1 MGVVTHSSSEHMR
14 NMVSVSLDEVGEHVR
29 ACVRVCVC
37 MCVSVSNRLFRAEC
51 EMKPALSFDSSYVSV
66 G

>member
-1 MGVVTHSSSEHMR
+1 VF
-14 NMVSVSLDEVGEHVR
+14 SVSCVCVCVCVCVRVRACVR